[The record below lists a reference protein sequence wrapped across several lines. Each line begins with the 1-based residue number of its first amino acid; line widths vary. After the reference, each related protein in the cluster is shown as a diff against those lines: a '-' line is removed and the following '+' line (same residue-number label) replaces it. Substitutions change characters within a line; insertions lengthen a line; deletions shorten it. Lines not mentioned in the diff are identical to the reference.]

1 MNKRKFFIYPLL
13 ALYLF
18 NAGCAAV
25 LLGAGA
31 GTAGVIWYK
40 GKLEET
46 LPYSIPHVYEAV
58 KAGLKDLSIGI
69 TEERHDKLTAKVK
82 GILADD
88 REVWVDA
95 ESKNASTTILT
106 IRVGILGDKAM
117 TLRIR
122 DAIKKHL

>member
-13 ALYLF
+13 ALFLL
-18 NAGCAAV
+18 NAGCAAF

-40 GKLEET
+40 GRLQET
-46 LPYSIPHVYEAV
+46 LPYSVPHVYEAA
-58 KAGLKDLSIGI
+58 KAGLRDLDIGI
-69 TEERHDKLTAKVK
+69 TEERHDKLTAKIK
-82 GILADD
+82 GKLADD
-88 REVWVDA
+88 TEVWVDA
-95 ESKNASTTILT
+95 ESKNASTTVLT
-106 IRVGILGDKAM
+106 IRVGILGDKAF